1 MKIVVTDNRLPRAF
15 AAWQIAVAGALLLM
29 LVAGGRAEAAVIG
42 GGGSAPAG
50 NNAAATQ
57 SGGTAALPGGLIK
70 RIDVNLSTQT
80 LVAYQGN
87 SRVFIT
93 RISSGVAKHPTPT
106 GTFSIYAKLRSQE
119 MKGGVGREHYD
130 LPGVPYVMY
139 FYGGNAIH
147 GTYWHHNFGHPM
159 SHGCVNATISAAA
172 WLYNWAPYGT
182 TVTVHY

>member
-1 MKIVVTDNRLPRAF
+1 MKLMVTENRVPRAF

-29 LVAGGRAEAAVIG
+29 LVAAGPPEAAAIG
-42 GGGSAPAG
+42 SGTGVATG
-50 NNAAATQ
+50 N
-57 SGGTAALPGGLIK
+57 STAAQGAGQAARQSGLIK

-80 LVAYQGN
+80 LIAYQGN
-87 SRVFIT
+87 TRVFTT

-106 GTFSIYAKLRSQE
+106 GTFAIYAKLRSQE

-159 SHGCVNATISAAA
+159 SHGCVNATIAAAA

-182 TVTVHY
+182 RVTVHY